1 MPGMKNLPG
10 RIDRPSQFS
19 LNRTGIRVAMSNGME
34 LLGRL
39 CVALGIS
46 LVLTLLLLVL
56 YQADG
61 VQAGPEAAAVSQAS
75 TTPTA
80 STPN

>member
-1 MPGMKNLPG
+1 
-10 RIDRPSQFS
+10 
-19 LNRTGIRVAMSNGME
+19 MSNGME

>member
-10 RIDRPSQFS
+10 RIDRSGQSS
-19 LNRTGIRVAMSNGME
+19 LNRAGIRVAVSNGME

-39 CVALGIS
+39 GAALGIS
-46 LVLTLLLLVL
+46 LILTLLLLML

-61 VQAGPEAAAVSQAS
+61 VQAGPETAAVSQAS
-75 TTPTA
+75 TTPAA